1 MSGVQREAI
10 TRTLDAVWR
19 IESAK
24 IIARLVRVVGDVEV
38 AEDLAGEALIAAL
51 EQWPE
56 SGIPDNPGAWLTA
69 AAKNRGIDYVR
80 RRTLLRQKHEMLAA
94 EDDRSMVHI
103 APALDAAL
111 DDNIGDEVLRLVF
124 MTCHPVLNTESRVA
138 LTLRLV
144 GGLTTEE
151 IGRAFLT
158 PVATIQQRIV
168 RAKKTLNSAQVV
180 FEVPRGAELRER
192 LASVLETVYLVFN
205 EGYSATAG
213 DDWMRPQLC
222 EDAMRLGRVLTSLAP
237 HEPDVH
243 GLVALMEIQ
252 ASRLRARTDVNGD
265 PILLLDQ
272 NRAQW
277 DWVLIEHGLGAL
289 KRAEQLR
296 PKRSNYVLQA
306 AISACHA
313 RARKAEDTDWKAIA
327 ALYDELRE
335 VSPSPVVDL
344 NRSVAYAMAFGAE
357 HGLQIVDQLRLLPPM
372 QTYHLLY
379 AVRGDLLFR
388 LQRYDEARQEFK
400 RAASLTKNNKERD
413 VLTQRA
419 YECVDKSTAPATP
432 PLDQSAPHGV
442 PAPSTP

>member
-1 MSGVQREAI
+1 MNGVQRDGVS
-10 TRTLDAVWR
+10 RTLDAVWR

-24 IIARLVRVVGDVEV
+24 LIARLVRIVGDVEV
-38 AEDLAGEALIAAL
+38 AEDLAQEALIAAL
-51 EQWPE
+51 EQWPD

-94 EDDRSMVHI
+94 EDDRNMVYTS
-103 APALDAAL
+103 PGLDEAL

-151 IGRAFLT
+151 IARAFLT

-168 RAKKTLNSAQVV
+168 RAKKTLNTSQVV
-180 FEVPRGAELRER
+180 FEVPRGAELHAR
-192 LASVLETVYLVFN
+192 LASVLETVYLIFN

-222 EDAMRLGRVLTSLAP
+222 EDAMRLGRMIASLAP
-237 HEPDVH
+237 NEADVH

-252 ASRLRARTDVNGD
+252 ASRLRARTDATGNA
-265 PILLLDQ
+265 ILLLDQ
-272 NRAQW
+272 NRAKW
-277 DWVLIEHGLGAL
+277 DWLLIEHGLGAL
-289 KRAEQLR
+289 KRAEQLQSR
-296 PKRSNYVLQA
+296 RSNYVLQA
-306 AISACHA
+306 AIAACHA

-335 VSPSPVVDL
+335 LTPSPVVDL
-344 NRSVAYAMAFGAE
+344 NRSVAYSMAFGAQ
-357 HGLQIVDQLRLLPPM
+357 HGLDIVDRLRILPSM

-379 AVRGDLLFR
+379 AVRGDFLFK
-388 LQRYDEARQEFK
+388 LQRYEEARQEFT
-400 RAASLTKNNKERD
+400 RAASLTKNVKERD

-419 YECVDKSTAPATP
+419 SECEKTIKP
-432 PLDQSAPHGV
+432 
-442 PAPSTP
+442 